1 MGLVEGKGWRK
12 EGRKKK
18 NNFTLGGVLFFCSY
32 HTSYIFVFLI
42 LPQLSG

>member
-1 MGLVEGKGWRK
+1 MGLVEGKGWPK

-32 HTSYIFVFLI
+32 KLHFCFF
-42 LPQLSG
+42 